1 MELSAIDFNPYT
13 FNAISLIIVGL
24 ASIVYVGNLKEKD
37 GSIRSIL
44 IGLSFFTLCMVTMA
58 ASNFSYRF
66 VAFGIFTD
74 AFSVMSMSAMTD
86 FVYRYPGKIKTVES
100 RVFRSI
106 SLLLSLL
113 AVCMALYTATQVF
126 TFGHTQYSLP
136 GYYGYLNPISFLMSL
151 VLSIRQSIRMQPE
164 RPRGIAAAVKAFIKP
179 VNRPAL
185 FMRNLSLAISIGLVQ
200 GFVSAFGTSDPL
212 SVVSAA
218 LLINGSL
225 LIMLAAIV
233 YASFDFTYQQPSLV
247 IRLAGI
253 SLVSTLAVLGVIGTL
268 MIEMSTRWVVRQNR
282 QVIADTLQSVAQSNL
297 NDIETEVNFLFSY
310 PTGDETRA
318 RLEYARDT
326 VSFDNQM
333 LAEFSRPATVPIWSR
348 YTTTS
353 ILSAADTAPGAKGV
367 GRYGHYSD
375 RSTFEYAAYLFD
387 WNGRTYE
394 IWMDLDEV
402 NEIIQIQSIGILA
415 AILVDALFIIIFFPM
430 FFRSN
435 LIRPLERLLAA
446 VRQAD
451 GGNLAVQA
459 PVTHHDEVG
468 YLTTAFNRMI
478 VSLKQEL
485 DGRQAAENELRQF
498 NLTLEERVAKRTR
511 ELEILY
517 QLTAASNTAGDS
529 QNLYTLLLER
539 TIAAL
544 QASGG
549 FFLLTTELEDTR
561 NLHLVS
567 ASRLEPDWS
576 KELHYL
582 PAETPWLSG
591 VLKSQE
597 PILIPNTSSDPQA
610 PDFLHRAD
618 PQVLLLSALH
628 GEGLPL
634 GVLGILRPIDR
645 NFDLEELTLAVSI
658 INQFGVVIHND
669 RLRQRLQQASMLEER
684 QRLSRDLHDS
694 VTQSLYGL
702 VTLTEVGLM
711 RAEKLNT
718 PAITELFEK
727 IGQSTRQSIRE
738 MRLFIHQLRPPELEQ
753 EGLINALDLRLA
765 AVEGRS
771 DVKARLI
778 ADESIHLP
786 LPVETACYHIAQEA
800 LNNSLK
806 HAHAANVTVS
816 ISRTA
821 NGVKMEIA
829 DDGPG
834 FDLMQID
841 PGGMGLENMR
851 SRAAEIGAEITIDST
866 PGQGTTITVQVEG
879 NP

>member
-1 MELSAIDFNPYT
+1 MDYSVIEFNPYT

-24 ASIVYVGNLKEKD
+24 ASIIYVGKLKEKD

-44 IGLSFFTLCMVTMA
+44 FGLSFFTICMFCMA
-58 ASNFSYRF
+58 ASNLSYRF
-66 VAFGIFTD
+66 VALSPFTD
-74 AFSVMSMSAMTD
+74 AFSVLSMCAMTD
-86 FVYRYPGKIKTVES
+86 FVYRYPGMINTIES
-100 RVFRSI
+100 RISRSTSALI
-106 SLLLSLL
+106 SVIAVGTALFVSLQTFS
-113 AVCMALYTATQVF
+113 ADF
-126 TFGHTQYSLP
+126 THFLIP
-136 GYYGYLNPISFLMSL
+136 GYYGYLNPITFLMSL
-151 VLSIRQSIRMQPE
+151 ILSIRQAIRMQPE
-164 RPRGIAAAVKAFIKP
+164 RPRGIIAGIKAYIHP
-179 VNRPAL
+179 SNRPAL

-200 GFVSAFGTSDPL
+200 GFVSAFGTFGQYT
-212 SVVSAA
+212 VVSAA
-218 LLINGSL
+218 VLINSSL

-247 IRLAGI
+247 VRLAGI

-268 MIEMSTRWVVRQNR
+268 MVEMSTRWVIKQNS
-282 QVIADTLQSVAQSNL
+282 QIVSAAQETIAKGDLGGFDS
-297 NDIETEVNFLFSY
+297 EVDYVFSY
-310 PTGDETRA
+310 PTGEANLA
-318 RLEYARDT
+318 RLEYSIHPASADAGL
-326 VSFDNQM
+326 
-333 LAEFSRPATVPIWSR
+333 LAEFSRPAMIPVWSR
-348 YTTTS
+348 YITNT
-353 ILSAADTAPGAKGV
+353 ILNPDLIAPASGAT
-367 GRYGHYSD
+367 GRYGHNAISSLYE
-375 RSTFEYAAYLFD
+375 FAAFTME
-387 WNGRTYE
+387 WKGRTYE
-394 IWMDLDEV
+394 IWMDLTRI
-402 NEIIQIQSIGILA
+402 NEIIQIQSIGITL
-415 AILVDALFIIIFFPM
+415 AILIDAFFIIFFFPM

-435 LIRPLERLLAA
+435 LIRPLERLLNGVSEAN
-446 VRQAD
+446 
-451 GGNLAVQA
+451 GGDLTVQV
-459 PVTHHDEVG
+459 PVTHNDEVG

-478 VSLKQEL
+478 GSLKQEL
-485 DGRQAAENELRQF
+485 DGRRIAENELRQL

-529 QNLYTLLLER
+529 RSLYTLLLER

-544 QASGG
+544 QANGG
-549 FFLLTTELEDTR
+549 FLLLTAELEDIR

-567 ASRLEPDWS
+567 ASRLDSGWDR
-576 KELHYL
+576 ELHYL
-582 PAETPWLSG
+582 PAETPWLSNI
-591 VLKSQE
+591 LNQTE
-597 PILIPNTSSDPQA
+597 PILISNTTEDA
-610 PDFLHRAD
+610 HLPDFLRVAD
-618 PQVLLLSALH
+618 PRVLLLSALY

-634 GVLGILRPIDR
+634 GVLGILRPIDH

-658 INQFGVVIHND
+658 INQFGVVVHND

-711 RAEKLNT
+711 RSENLNN

-778 ADESIHLP
+778 ADESIRLP
-786 LPVETACYHIAQEA
+786 LSVETACYHIAQEA

-806 HAHAANVTVS
+806 HARAANVTVS
-816 ISRTA
+816 ISRTST
-821 NGVKMEIA
+821 GIIMEIS

-834 FDLMQID
+834 FDPQLITA
-841 PGGMGLENMR
+841 GGMGLENMR
-851 SRAAEIGAEITIDST
+851 SRAAEIGAGITIDSI
-866 PGQGTTITVQVEG
+866 PGQGTTITVLVEG